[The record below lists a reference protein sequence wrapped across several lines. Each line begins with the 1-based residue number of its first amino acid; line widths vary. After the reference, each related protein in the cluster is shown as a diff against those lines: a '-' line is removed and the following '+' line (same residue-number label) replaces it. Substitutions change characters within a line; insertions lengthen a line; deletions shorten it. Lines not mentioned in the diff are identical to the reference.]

1 MSYVYTVGLKVV
13 VEEVLTAL
21 TETPTVY
28 AYDFLTGDALTSPAP
43 TITSVRTGVYR
54 LSVTANMLTDVL
66 FVFIPHQDDEDKIGQ
81 EALMHEKMYHVV
93 DELANGVTLA
103 DGAITADKI
112 TTDTYNNI
120 AYHVQKNMG
129 DRFEVFISG
138 KYPDIVVSG
147 AGTVGIDGVYE
158 YRYMRNGK
166 PRYCLVLD
174 GEDTEMQLLWDTHK
188 WGIQFG
194 EDYSGFYYSNSDV
207 PTPDLA
213 TDWWGYAGDSP
224 MPEVTTALDTSLYA
238 QLETIRGAGW
248 TDESLKAIAEA
259 IDAIDGGLDAAGV
272 RSAIG
277 LASANLDTQ
286 LSGIKTDTNN
296 VTTRLT
302 ATRAGYIDKL
312 NVAGNLA
319 NTTNAGDFKA
329 DTTGL
334 AKTTDLSGLA
344 LEATL
349 TAMKGAGWTNET
361 LVAILEAIDEIDP
374 GGGGGGATPQQI
386 WEYAN
391 RELSTPS
398 NYKADL
404 TTLESRLTAN
414 RAGYLDK
421 LNVPGT
427 LANTNNAGTFKADVS
442 GIPAAVWGFA
452 TRTLSGFG
460 TLVSD
465 IWSFATRTLS
475 AFGFT
480 VATSSDANVTAIK
493 AKTDNLPASPAAVGS
508 AMILTSAYD
517 KAKDDVLTPLG
528 VIDGKADAIKLQTD
542 KIPNTPAVTG
552 EYTSALTAIQA
563 DLDNPGQYK
572 ADVSALAK
580 VTDLSGLAEKT
591 DIPSDYAKANDLS
604 GLAKT
609 TDITAL
615 NNLSAAEM
623 LNEVV
628 VGTFTLREIL
638 TILAAKSDGYPA
650 TGGGTTT
657 ITYGGIDGT
666 PGVIVET
673 VDEDGNRSKVE
684 FNL

>member
-1 MSYVYTVGLKVV
+1 MSYEYSAFVRYNDPDDPLRLKNLSEMPTVTAYEGGDGDSIAGASIANITTGIYKVKV
-13 VEEVLTAL
+13 THTALEPVLFKVIPHNDDKDDFPDEALLAEEVR
-21 TETPTVY
+21 
-28 AYDFLTGDALTSPAP
+28 F
-43 TITSVRTGVYR
+43 
-54 LSVTANMLTDVL
+54 VL
-66 FVFIPHQDDEDKIGQ
+66 DD
-81 EALMHEKMYHVV
+81 
-93 DELANGVTLA
+93 GVTLA
-103 DGAITADKI
+103 NTQGAITWGQQKILADKAGEGALHI
-112 TTDTYNNI
+112 VNENEDGVGQYN
-120 AYHVQKNMG
+120 
-129 DRFEVFISG
+129 
-138 KYPDIVVSG
+138 SG
-147 AGTVGIDGVYE
+147 AVGQGNFGSMQGQVNWGSIAGQYNMAEGNVGVGQHNHSEGMSGIGQSNQATFPVDGYD
-158 YRYMRNGK
+158 
-166 PRYCLVLD
+166 PA
-174 GEDTEMQLLWDTHK
+174 
-188 WGIQFG
+188 
-194 EDYSGFYYSNSDV
+194 
-207 PTPDLA
+207 LA
-213 TDWWGYAGDSP
+213 LEATL
-224 MPEVTTALDTSLYA
+224 TA
-238 QLETIRGAGW
+238 IKGAGW
-248 TDESLKAIAEA
+248 TNETLKAIK
-259 IDAIDGGLDAAGV
+259 DAAGGGGLDAAGV
-272 RSAIG
+272 RSAVG

-286 LSGIKTDTNN
+286 LGNIKTDTGNIKTDTNN

-302 ATRAGYIDKL
+302 ATRAGYLDKL
-312 NVAGNLA
+312 NVAGTLA
-319 NTTNAGDFKA
+319 HSGAAGTYKA
-329 DTTGL
+329 DV
-334 AKTTDLSGLA
+334 SSLA

-349 TAMKGAGWTNET
+349 TAIKGAGWTNET
-361 LVAILEAIDEIDP
+361 LKAIKDAADS
-374 GGGGGGATPQQI
+374 GGGGGATPQQI

-391 RELSTPS
+391 RELSTPN
-398 NYKADL
+398 NY
-404 TTLESRLTAN
+404 
-414 RAGYLDK
+414 
-421 LNVPGT
+421 
-427 LANTNNAGTFKADVS
+427 KADVS

-465 IWSFATRTLS
+465 IWNFATRTLS

-563 DLDNPGQYK
+563 DLNNPNQYK
-572 ADVSALAK
+572 ADVSGLAK

>member
-1 MSYVYTVGLKVV
+1 MSYVYTAGLKVV
-13 VEEVLTAL
+13 VEDVLTAL

-54 LSVTANMLTDVL
+54 LSVTANVLTDVL

-103 DGAITADKI
+103 DGAITATKIASNAITDAKIANNAITGDKVATTAVTKIQSGLATSSALTTVGGNVSAIPTNPLLTNDVRLGNLDAKVSDVKTQTDKI
-112 TTDTYNNI
+112 P
-120 AYHVQKNMG
+120 A
-129 DRFEVFISG
+129 S
-138 KYPDIVVSG
+138 P
-147 AGTVGIDGVYE
+147 AAVGSK
-158 YRYMRNGK
+158 MK
-166 PRYCLVLD
+166 LD
-174 GEDTEMQLLWDTHK
+174 ND
-188 WGIQFG
+188 
-194 EDYSGFYYSNSDV
+194 
-207 PTPDLA
+207 
-213 TDWWGYAGDSP
+213 
-224 MPEVTTALDTSLYA
+224 
-238 QLETIRGAGW
+238 
-248 TDESLKAIAEA
+248 A
-259 IDAIDGGLDAAGV
+259 IDA
-272 RSAIG
+272 
-277 LASANLDTQ
+277 
-286 LSGIKTDTNN
+286 N
-296 VTTRLT
+296 V
-302 ATRAGYIDKL
+302 I
-312 NVAGNLA
+312 
-319 NTTNAGDFKA
+319 KA
-329 DTTGL
+329 DAVT
-334 AKTTDLSGLA
+334 KIQSGLA
-344 LEATL
+344 TPTNITGGTITNLTNLPSAPADWL
-349 TAMKGAGWTNET
+349 TASAVKADAVTKIQSG
-361 LVAILEAIDEIDP
+361 L
-374 GGGGGGATPQQI
+374 ATSANVSTVGSKVDGLNDITAQEV
-386 WEYAN
+386 WEYSD
-391 RELSTPS
+391 RELSTPA
-398 NYKADL
+398 NY
-404 TTLESRLTAN
+404 
-414 RAGYLDK
+414 
-421 LNVPGT
+421 
-427 LANTNNAGTFKADVS
+427 KADVS
-442 GIPAAVWGFA
+442 GIPAAVWGYA
-452 TRTLSGFG
+452 TRTLSSFG
-460 TLVSD
+460 SLISD
-465 IWSFATRTLS
+465 IWSHATRTLS

-480 VATSSDANVTAIK
+480 VATNRDADITAIKGKTDNLPANTATAIGAIPTNPLLDDDVRLDHLDADISSVGGGGGGATAQEVWSYGSRELSTPANYKADISGLATASALSTVGGKVDAVK
-493 AKTDNLPASPAAVGS
+493 AKTDNLPPSPAAVGS

-572 ADVSALAK
+572 ADISGLAK
-580 VTDLSGLAEKT
+580 TTDLSGLAEKT
-591 DIPSDYAKANDLS
+591 DIPSDYAKANDLN

>member
-1 MSYVYTVGLKVV
+1 MSYLYTVGLKVI

-54 LSVTANMLTDVL
+54 LSVTANVLTDVL

-81 EALMHEKMYHVV
+81 EALMHEKIYHVV
-93 DELANGVTLA
+93 DELANGVTLV
-103 DGAITADKI
+103 DGAITATKI
-112 TTDTYNNI
+112 ASNAINDTKI
-120 AYHVQKNMG
+120 
-129 DRFEVFISG
+129 
-138 KYPDIVVSG
+138 
-147 AGTVGIDGVYE
+147 
-158 YRYMRNGK
+158 
-166 PRYCLVLD
+166 
-174 GEDTEMQLLWDTHK
+174 
-188 WGIQFG
+188 
-194 EDYSGFYYSNSDV
+194 
-207 PTPDLA
+207 A
-213 TDWWGYAGDSP
+213 TDAID
-224 MPEVTTALDTSLYA
+224 VTKISDG
-238 QLETIRGAGW
+238 TIAA
-248 TDESLKAIAEA
+248 SKIA
-259 IDAIDGGLDAAGV
+259 IDA
-272 RSAIG
+272 
-277 LASANLDTQ
+277 
-286 LSGIKTDTNN
+286 
-296 VTTRLT
+296 
-302 ATRAGYIDKL
+302 
-312 NVAGNLA
+312 VA
-319 NTTNAGDFKA
+319 KIQ
-329 DTTGL
+329 
-334 AKTTDLSGLA
+334 SGLA
-344 LEATL
+344 TSNA
-349 TAMKGAGWTNET
+349 
-361 LVAILEAIDEIDP
+361 
-374 GGGGGGATPQQI
+374 
-386 WEYAN
+386 
-391 RELSTPS
+391 LSTTDG
-398 NYKADL
+398 KVD
-404 TTLESRLTAN
+404 
-414 RAGYLDK
+414 
-421 LNVPGT
+421 
-427 LANTNNAGTFKADVS
+427 
-442 GIPAAVWGFA
+442 AV
-452 TRTLSGFG
+452 
-460 TLVSD
+460 
-465 IWSFATRTLS
+465 
-475 AFGFT
+475 
-480 VATSSDANVTAIK
+480 K
-493 AKTDNLPASPAAVGS
+493 AKTDNLPPSPAAVGS

-563 DLDNPGQYK
+563 DLNDPDQYK

>member
-1 MSYVYTVGLKVV
+1 MSYVYTVGLKVI

-54 LSVTANMLTDVL
+54 LSVTANVLTDVL

-103 DGAITADKI
+103 DGAITATKI
-112 TTDTYNNI
+112 ASNAI
-120 AYHVQKNMG
+120 ANAKIADNAITWNKIAAG
-129 DRFEVFISG
+129 AIDRERIAEGAYERIADSVLIPIVEDITGFIGGFNPDMEVT
-138 KYPDIVVSG
+138 G
-147 AGTVGIDGVYE
+147 AGTAGANGI
-158 YRYMRNGK
+158 YRYAGRHEGYPKYVKGDYEIYNQ
-166 PRYCLVLD
+166 
-174 GEDTEMQLLWDTHK
+174 DTIWN
-188 WGIQFG
+188 I
-194 EDYSGFYYSNSDV
+194 DYQNSTIYYAFEDV
-207 PTPDLA
+207 PTPDLVEEWSGTGA
-213 TDWWGYAGDSP
+213 IPTVVP
-224 MPEVTTALDTSLYA
+224 NDTSLYA
-238 QLETIRGAGW
+238 QLEAMRGAGW
-248 TDESLKAIAEA
+248 TSESLKALA
-259 IDAIDGGLDAAGV
+259 DAIDSIDSGLDAAGV

-286 LSGIKTDTNN
+286 LSGIKTDTGNIQTDTNN
-296 VTTRLT
+296 VVNRLT
-302 ATRAGYIDKL
+302 AARAGYLDKL
-312 NVAGNLA
+312 NVSGTLA
-319 NTTNAGDFKA
+319 NTNNANSFKA
-329 DTTGL
+329 DVTGL

-344 LEATL
+344 E
-349 TAMKGAGWTNET
+349 
-361 LVAILEAIDEIDP
+361 
-374 GGGGGGATPQQI
+374 
-386 WEYAN
+386 
-391 RELSTPS
+391 
-398 NYKADL
+398 
-404 TTLESRLTAN
+404 
-414 RAGYLDK
+414 
-421 LNVPGT
+421 
-427 LANTNNAGTFKADVS
+427 
-442 GIPAAVWGFA
+442 
-452 TRTLSGFG
+452 
-460 TLVSD
+460 
-465 IWSFATRTLS
+465 
-475 AFGFT
+475 
-480 VATSSDANVTAIK
+480 
-493 AKTDNLPASPAAVGS
+493 KTDIPNDYAKASALATV
-508 AMILTSAYD
+508 
-517 KAKDDVLTPLG
+517 
-528 VIDGKADAIKLQTD
+528 DGKADAIKLQTD

-572 ADVSALAK
+572 ADISGLAK
-580 VTDLSGLAEKT
+580 TTDLSGLAEKT
-591 DIPSDYAKANDLS
+591 DIPSDYAKANDLN